1 MSENVNEQPVEPVES
16 VGPIEPTVAS
26 TEPDA
31 PAGKPRRRG
40 RVAAIAGSALLAVAV
55 AVGVGVGYTVVTV
68 NGADRDAGAAV
79 WKFPKQKSADS
90 EKKARAKG
98 LSGMLLTYT
107 DGWKRGPDLGN
118 FAADTELSGA
128 QATAMRKESLR
139 NLPRTQRRQLEKLID
154 KQHIEGMAMR
164 SYVKGAGSEFFS
176 DTAVAVNI
184 QLSQMKNRAAVRNIS
199 ASQNEFLARLDVFR
213 KGPRIEG
220 YKDAACFLP
229 PKDSGEEL
237 EAMFCS
243 AYRGNVL
250 VTVTADGVKPFDSKG
265 IAQLLKDQLDRIA
278 EPGEAV

>member
-1 MSENVNEQPVEPVES
+1 MSENVNEQPAEPV
-16 VGPIEPTVAS
+16 EPTVAS
-26 TEPDA
+26 VEPGA
-31 PAGKPRRRG
+31 PAVPAAPVGKPRRRG
-40 RVAAIAGSALLAVAV
+40 RIAAVAGSALLAVAV
-55 AVGVGVGYTVVTV
+55 AAGVGYTVVTV

-79 WKFPKQKSADS
+79 WKFPKQKSADD

-107 DGWKRGPDLGN
+107 NGWKRGPDLGN

-128 QATAMRKESLR
+128 QATALRKESLR
-139 NLPRTQRRQLEKLID
+139 DLPRTQRRQLEKLID
-154 KQHIEGMAMR
+154 RQHIEGMAMR
-164 SYVKGAGSEFFS
+164 SYVKGAGAEFFS

-199 ASQNEFLARLDVFR
+199 ASQNEFLGRLGGFR
-213 KGPRIEG
+213 KGPKIEG
-220 YKDAACFLP
+220 YKEAACFLP
-229 PKDSGEEL
+229 RKDSHEHL
-237 EAMFCS
+237 EAMLCS

-265 IAQLLKDQLDRIA
+265 IAELLKDQLDRIA

>member
-1 MSENVNEQPVEPVES
+1 VTENVNEQPIESAKPVEPTAAS
-16 VGPIEPTVAS
+16 AEPS
-26 TEPDA
+26 A
-31 PAGKPRRRG
+31 PASKPRRRG
-40 RVAAIAGSALLAVAV
+40 RIAAVAGSAVLAVAV
-55 AVGVGVGYTVVTV
+55 AAGVGYTVVTV
-68 NGADRDAGAAV
+68 NGADHDAGAAV
-79 WKFPKQKSADS
+79 WKFPKQKSADD

-107 DGWKRGPDLGN
+107 SGWKPGPDFGN

-139 NLPRTQRRQLEKLID
+139 DLPRTQRRQLEKLID

-164 SYVKGAGSEFFS
+164 SYVKEAGANFFS

-199 ASQNEFLARLDVFR
+199 ASQNEFLDRLDVFR
-213 KGPRIEG
+213 KGPKIEG

-229 PKDSGEEL
+229 PKDSHEDL
-237 EAMFCS
+237 EAMLCS

-250 VTVTADGVKPFDSKG
+250 VTVTADGVKPFDAKG
-265 IAQLLKDQLDRIA
+265 IAELLKDQLDRIA